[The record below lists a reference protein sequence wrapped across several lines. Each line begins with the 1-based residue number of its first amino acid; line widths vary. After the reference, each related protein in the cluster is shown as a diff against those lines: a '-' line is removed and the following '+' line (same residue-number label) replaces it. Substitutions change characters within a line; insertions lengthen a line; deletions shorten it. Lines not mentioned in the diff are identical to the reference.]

1 MIVYEG
7 PSLLNGDP
15 IVAIVTGVDTKSANP
30 KTGPMAQLYIL
41 DASIHPMSALKTGQD
56 ASICGDCKHRP
67 FNEGACYVQVG
78 QAPNGIFKKW
88 ERGGYPKVEAK
99 EVNNAIRKRSLSIR
113 LGAYGDPA
121 ALPLNILA
129 LLTEGVKFTGYTHQ
143 WTRCDPGYAKFC
155 MASTDTPDETA
166 QAQKLGWRTFRVR
179 TPDSALNPNEVI
191 CPASEE
197 GGYRTTCSKCSLCM
211 GTTLKAKHVAII
223 VHGAKSM
230 KFIKR
235 TEAA

>member
-7 PSLLNGDP
+7 PSLLNGDS
-15 IVAIVTGVDTKSANP
+15 IVGIVTGVDTKSSNP

-56 ASICGDCKHRP
+56 ESICGDCKHRP

-78 QAPNGIFKKW
+78 QAPNGIYKKYIK
-88 ERGGYPKVEAK
+88 GGYEKVFPS
-99 EVNNAIRKRSLSIR
+99 EVNHTLRTRQRSIR

-121 ALPLNILA
+121 AVPLSLLSA
-129 LLTEGVKFTGYTHQ
+129 LTAGIKFTGYTHQ
-143 WTRCDPGYAKFC
+143 WKVCDPDYKLFC
-155 MASTDTPDETA
+155 MASTDTPEETSLA
-166 QAQKLGWRTFRVR
+166 QSQGWRTFRVR
-179 TPDSALNPNEVI
+179 TPESALTPNEVI

-230 KFIKR
+230 KFIR
-235 TEAA
+235 RADAA